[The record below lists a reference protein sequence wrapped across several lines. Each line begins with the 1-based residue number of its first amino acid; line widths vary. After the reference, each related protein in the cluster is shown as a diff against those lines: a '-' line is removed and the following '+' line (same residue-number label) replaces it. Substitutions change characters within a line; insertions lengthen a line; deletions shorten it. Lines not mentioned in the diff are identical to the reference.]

1 MKVAMPLAKNVLAPL
16 GLTAAMSA
24 IDGNI
29 QKKIHGSGVK
39 LIIEEEDMQDI
50 IKIIKELENSDILLK
65 GVSKTIE
72 NEIKEQRGG
81 FLSMLLGTLGASL
94 LGNLLT
100 GKGIMRAGDGIV
112 RAGEGS
118 KKKLNSL
125 LPFHPLTNIEISE
138 YYSNEPKFSGVYSRD
153 NLPKINKK
161 GAYVINLDEYEN
173 TGTHWIALFIKTN
186 EVIYFD
192 SFGIEHIPKEINKF
206 IRSEELGSAV
216 GNNKKIKANIFRIQ
230 AYDSIMCGYFCIE
243 FINYMLKG
251 KTLLDYTNLFSP
263 NDFKKNDR
271 VIKRI
276 FKNEYGK

>member
-24 IDGNI
+24 IDGSI

-39 LIIEEEDMQDI
+39 LIIEQEDMKDI
-50 IKIIKELENSDILLK
+50 MKIIKELENSDILLK

-81 FLSMLLGTLGASL
+81 FLGMLLGTLGASL

-118 KKKLNSL
+118 KKKSLNSL

-138 YYSNEPKFSGVYSRD
+138 YYSNEPRFNGVYSRD
-153 NLPKINKK
+153 NLPKITKK

-186 EVIYFD
+186 EFIYFD

-206 IRSEELGSAV
+206 IGS
-216 GNNKKIKANIFRIQ
+216 NKKIKANIFRIQ
-230 AYDSIMCGYFCIE
+230 AYDSIMCRYFCTE

-276 FKNEYGK
+276 FKNE